1 MTDENVHLPTPLT
14 VGGMSLTQA
23 LLQRRSIRA
32 YSLNTLSLAQVSQLL
47 WAAQGITAADGLR
60 TAPSAG
66 ALYPLEIHLAVG
78 KVENLDN
85 GVYRYEPHR
94 HRLIR
99 LHMGDVCAALAVAA
113 LNQSWFRD
121 AAAILVCSA
130 IYDRTTDKYGHRGVR
145 YVHMEAGHVA
155 QNVLL
160 QATALE
166 LHSAIVGAFDDQ
178 AIHETLATPADCAP
192 LYLIP
197 IGH

>member
-1 MTDENVHLPTPLT
+1 MAREITQLSTPLT

-23 LLQRRSIRA
+23 LLQRRSVRA
-32 YSLNTLSLAQVSQLL
+32 YGSGSLSLAHLGQLL
-47 WAAQGITAADGLR
+47 WAAQGITSDDGLR
-60 TAPSAG
+60 AAPSAG
-66 ALYPLEIHLAVG
+66 ALYPLEIHIVAG
-78 KVENLDN
+78 DVEGLVS
-85 GVYRYEPHR
+85 GVYSYDPHQ
-94 HRLIR
+94 HRLLAI
-99 LHMGDVCAALAVAA
+99 HGGDLRAALGVAA
-113 LNQSWFRD
+113 LNQTWFRD
-121 AAAILVCSA
+121 AAVLLVCSA
-130 IYDRTTDKYGHRGVR
+130 IYDRTTFKYGHRGVR

-178 AIHETLATPADCAP
+178 AVHETLATPADCAP